1 MSVGRPEAWSID
13 DLYRRAGTTPP
24 SLTQAMLERYDLYL
38 IRLACS
44 FRPEHGKSRVDWA
57 RFELTLEPDD
67 QGNQPLAEDLHPD
80 VVDAE
85 QKAHTK
91 AVIGPSV
98 KFQSVEVSVGNLEI
112 GVEYTKLLPRISA
125 SGQFQANPA
134 WDYFRVPG
142 HDVVGGKM
150 MHLIAKA
157 PQGMAA
163 ATGTITLTADIET
176 TGGIIRAILR
186 RPSDKVAASLPVRLW
201 P

>member
-1 MSVGRPEAWSID
+1 
-13 DLYRRAGTTPP
+13 
-24 SLTQAMLERYDLYL
+24 MLERYDLYL

-44 FRPEHGKSRVDWA
+44 FRPEHSLSRVDWA
-57 RFELTLEPDD
+57 RFELALEPDD

-80 VVDAE
+80 VVDIE

-91 AVIGPSV
+91 AVISPSV
-98 KFQSVEVSVGNLEI
+98 KFQSVELTVGNLEI

-125 SGQFQANPA
+125 SGHFQANPA

-142 HDVVGGKM
+142 HEVVGGKT

-157 PQGMAA
+157 PPGMAA

-176 TGGIIRAILR
+176 TGGIIRAVLR
-186 RPSDKVAASLPVRLW
+186 RRSGKVDTRLPVRLW